1 MVEKQSNHEMDHE
14 ESLHGLSDRVH
25 PDVDPK
31 YIYQPP
37 KKPANYYEKL
47 GEMIL
52 QHQPNVS
59 NFRRGS
65 LIHN

>member
-1 MVEKQSNHEMDHE
+1 MVEKRNSQEIDHE
-14 ESLHGLSDRVH
+14 KSLHALSDRVH

-37 KKPANYYEKL
+37 KKLANYYEKL
-47 GEMIL
+47 GETIM
-52 QHQPNVS
+52 QHQPDAS

-65 LIHN
+65 LIRS